1 MDSSVLFTLQ
11 ALVRGTNLLW
21 GRLGSGA
28 LCMKSITAVDQCT
41 VVLLILV
48 AIFKVTMYSLRGAEF
63 GRHAMLD
70 MLQNS

>member
-1 MDSSVLFTLQ
+1 
-11 ALVRGTNLLW
+11 
-21 GRLGSGA
+21 
-28 LCMKSITAVDQCT
+28 MKSITAVDQCT

-48 AIFKVTMYSLRGAEF
+48 AIFKVTMYSLRGDEF